1 VNNDS
6 AARRYHHPPG
16 DRCSGTPPTRGLIR
30 LAAFLAGILLS
41 STALPGAQS
50 PGSNAEAMVN
60 CPELLKPEPLTPY
73 GFAKA
78 TLVSLWYARNAAQ
91 RSADVKKAV
100 RETTNPLSFTTA
112 LMRITKLST
121 NDFICAK
128 RSVRPFDVGQ
138 SGENIQTAASF
149 FGTVYNEHINLN
161 QRLIDLLQKMDSI
174 SEGER
179 ANELSTL
186 QVERGERW
194 ADLVQP
200 TTLTLMSLVDA
211 EHSDAGKT
219 NRLFITKVQK
229 KALLDWAREHF
240 PEFKNGTPKAKWEDP
255 AKTAE
260 LYFTFLNGH
269 KGSDE

>member
-6 AARRYHHPPG
+6 AARRNHHPPG
-16 DRCSGTPPTRGLIR
+16 GRRSGTPPTRGLIR
-30 LAAFLAGILLS
+30 LATFLAGILLS
-41 STALPGAQS
+41 STALPAAQS
-50 PGSNAEAMVN
+50 SAPNAEAMVN

-91 RSADVKKAV
+91 RSADVKKAAH
-100 RETTNPLSFTTA
+100 ETTNPLSFTTA

-128 RSVRPFDVGQ
+128 RSVKPFDVGQ
-138 SGENIQTAASF
+138 SGENIKTAASF
-149 FGTVYNEHINLN
+149 FGTVYDEHININ
-161 QRLIDLLQKMDSI
+161 QRMIDLLQKMDSI

-179 ANELSTL
+179 ANEISTL

-200 TTLTLMSLVDA
+200 TGLALMSLVDV
-211 EHSDAGKT
+211 ERSDKGKT

-240 PEFKNGTPKAKWEDP
+240 PEFKNGTAKDKWADP